1 MQPYQIEQFVY
12 KLRSM
17 ANDGDNVARQSF
29 VVNVPGLPPKEFTR
43 AEAALPDVE
52 LHALVEQRAA
62 G

>member
-1 MQPYQIEQFVY
+1 
-12 KLRSM
+12 M

-52 LHALVEQRAA
+52 LQALIEQRM
-62 G
+62 GD